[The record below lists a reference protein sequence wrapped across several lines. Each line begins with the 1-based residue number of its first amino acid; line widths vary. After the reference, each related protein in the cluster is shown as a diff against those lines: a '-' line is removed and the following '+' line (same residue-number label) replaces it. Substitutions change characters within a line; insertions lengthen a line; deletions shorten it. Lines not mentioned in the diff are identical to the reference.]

1 MHISGNILPFSDLR
15 LTREVEPKRWT
26 KIREWLGCGVFFLI
40 GPTKWWF
47 SSKETEEN
55 VQQTFLNQ
63 FLWIFSNS
71 HRYIIDL
78 TARCPGVVETKY
90 VLPAVGLLS
99 NKTIVTWSESRFHL
113 WTIGRPEVFKR
124 TMCIHIHGFT
134 SVIGFKLLNVLN
146 AYSKYHGSFDHLWC
160 VVKDLLGCRWLECVP
175 HKVRRSHRLSSSLTA
190 ESGRHWHF
198 GRGRD
203 IHYWSGRQTDR
214 HCMNLEIWRLSIFN
228 AIYVNKAWQRK
239 KIWKAVVWLH
249 FQSGDGIG
257 SPPFV
262 ARWFCKDSLRSRPMH
277 WGVDLFHSLTAEFE
291 GLIQSGNLPNPL
303 KPNVSA
309 RL

>member
-1 MHISGNILPFSDLR
+1 MSN
-15 LTREVEPKRWT
+15 K
-26 KIREWLGCGVFFLI
+26 K
-40 GPTKWWF
+40 
-47 SSKETEEN
+47 
-55 VQQTFLNQ
+55 FLNQ

-113 WTIGRPEVFKR
+113 WKIGRLEVFKR
-124 TMCIHIHGFT
+124 TMYIYIHGFTRLRLRFKTRMAANGKMVHGFT

-146 AYSKYHGSFDHLWC
+146 EYSKYHRSFDHPWC
-160 VVKDLLGCRWLECVP
+160 VVKDLLGCRGLECVP
-175 HKVRRSHRLSSSLTA
+175 HKVRPSHRLSSSLTA

-203 IHYWSGRQTDR
+203 IHYWSGRQADR

-228 AIYVNKAWQRK
+228 AIYVSKAWQRK

-257 SPPFV
+257 SPPLV
-262 ARWFCKDSLRSRPMH
+262 ARWFCEDSIRSHPMH
-277 WGVDLFHSLTAEFE
+277 WGVDIFHSLTAEFVV
-291 GLIQSGNLPNPL
+291 IQSGKVANPL
-303 KPNVSA
+303 KVNVSA